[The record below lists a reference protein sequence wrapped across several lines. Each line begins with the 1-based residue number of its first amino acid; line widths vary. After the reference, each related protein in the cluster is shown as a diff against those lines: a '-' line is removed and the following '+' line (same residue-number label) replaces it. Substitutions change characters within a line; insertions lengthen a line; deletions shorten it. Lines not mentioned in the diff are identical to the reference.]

1 MQIGNRHSTVARVRE
16 TCACKGTVI
25 AMEAAPQNEL
35 DVLGIRKVCCGKG
48 REVFQT
54 LDWDKM
60 LPAISLSENLMRKDF
75 GEIPRSPLL
84 PNWQTP
90 ESMTVASA

>member
-1 MQIGNRHSTVARVRE
+1 
-16 TCACKGTVI
+16 
-25 AMEAAPQNEL
+25 MEAAPKSEL
-35 DVLGIRKVCCGKG
+35 DVLGIKKVCSGTRRKV
-48 REVFQT
+48 FQR

-60 LPAISLSENLMRKDF
+60 LPATSLSENVMRKDF
-75 GEIPRSPLL
+75 GEIPRSPSL

>member
-16 TCACKGTVI
+16 TCAYKGTVI

-54 LDWDKM
+54 LDWDKI
-60 LPAISLSENLMRKDF
+60 LPSSSLPENVMRKDS
-75 GEIPRSPLL
+75 GERPRSPSL

-90 ESMTVASA
+90 ELMAVASA